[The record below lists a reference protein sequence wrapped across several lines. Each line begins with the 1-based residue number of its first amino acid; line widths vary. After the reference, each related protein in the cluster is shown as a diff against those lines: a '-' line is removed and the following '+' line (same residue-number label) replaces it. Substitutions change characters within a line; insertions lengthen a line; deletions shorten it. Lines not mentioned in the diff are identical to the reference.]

1 MFKRFLLLCA
11 MLAGLCGSAR
21 AGDVLH
27 LRLGEDPETLYN
39 VKSFSLTVAN
49 TLGSFLLD
57 RLIYFDADGKPQPWL
72 ATSWTVS
79 DDQKAITFK
88 LHDGVKFTDGTPF
101 NADAVKFQFDAVM
114 DKANASPLL
123 PLVGS
128 LQTVEVVDPLAV
140 RFTFAKPYAPFMSNI
155 ANAGFGFNSPTAVKK
170 FGDQYGRNVVG
181 TGPYMLKSWQAG
193 IEMQLVRNP
202 DYKQLRADALNKGTA
217 YADGVMLTVISEEAV
232 AQAALETGEL
242 SAAGVAAD
250 AIDRFVHDPKFTLVL
265 NKIVTNLLFI
275 EFNETRKPFDDPNV
289 RRAIGYA
296 IDRDAAVKAAY
307 NSYADPAL
315 GPMAVGIPGYDPAVG
330 KDLGTPYDPAK
341 AKALLLQS
349 GFTAGADGTL
359 NYGGKP
365 ASFTLKSYAGFETI
379 DRTLAVI
386 QSNLAAIGIKISL
399 ETSDWGTFYPG
410 LLKGDWDMDLNRW
423 TYSDPSILTV
433 LFRSPGHRKMT
444 LANPALDETLD
455 RCDTLM
461 SPDVRFKCVSE
472 AQKALAQNETIAPVL
487 SNWFVVVTQANVKDY
502 HLDYFNYLI
511 PGDVRIV
518 N

>member
-1 MFKRFLLLCA
+1 MVRYFFALCA
-11 MLAGLCGSAR
+11 MLAALCGPAR
-21 AGDVLH
+21 ADQVLH

-72 ATSWTVS
+72 ATGWTVS
-79 DDQKAITFK
+79 DDQKQITFK

-128 LQTVEVVDPLAV
+128 LQTVEVLDPLTV

-181 TGPYMLKSWQAG
+181 TGPYVLKSWQAG
-193 IEMQLVRNP
+193 TEIQLARNP
-202 DYKQLRADALNKGTA
+202 DYKQFRADAINKGTA
-217 YADGVMLTVISEEAV
+217 YADSVVLTVISEEAV

-250 AIDRFVHDPKFTLVL
+250 AIDRFVKDPKFTVVL
-265 NKIVTNLLFI
+265 NKIVTNLLFV
-275 EFNETRKPFDDPNV
+275 EFNETHAPLDNPNV

-307 NSYADPAL
+307 NSYASPAL
-315 GPMAVGIPGYDPAVG
+315 GPMALGIPGYDPAVG

-349 GFTAGADGTL
+349 GFTAGADGAL
-359 NYGGKP
+359 NYDGKP
-365 ASFTLKSYAGFETI
+365 VTLSLKSYAGFETI

-386 QSNLAAIGIKISL
+386 QSNLAAIGIKVSL
-399 ETSDWGTFYPG
+399 ETADWGTFYPS
-410 LLKGDWDMDLNRW
+410 LKQGNWDMELMRW

-433 LFRSPGHRKMT
+433 LFHSPGHHTKT
-444 LANPALDETLD
+444 KPDAAQDEILE

-461 SPDVRFKCVSE
+461 NPDVRFKCVSE
-472 AQKALAQNETIAPVL
+472 AQKALAQSATIAPVL

>member
-1 MFKRFLLLCA
+1 M
-11 MLAGLCGSAR
+11 LCGAVPSAR
-21 AGDVLH
+21 AAGDVLH

-72 ATSWTVS
+72 ASGWTVS
-79 DDQKAITFK
+79 DDQKQITFK

-128 LQTVEVVDPLAV
+128 LQSIEVLDPLTV
-140 RFTFAKPYAPFMSNI
+140 RFTFGKPYAPFMSNI

-170 FGDQYGRNVVG
+170 YGDQYGRNVVG
-181 TGPYMLKSWQAG
+181 TGPYILKSWQAG
-193 IEMQLVRNP
+193 TEMQLVRNF
-202 DYKQLRADALNKGTA
+202 DYKQLRGDAINKGTA
-217 YADGVMLTVISEEAV
+217 YPDAVVLTVISEEAV

-242 SAAGVAAD
+242 SAAAVAAD
-250 AIDRFVHDPKFTLVL
+250 AIDRFVNDPKFNVVL
-265 NKIVTNLLFI
+265 NKIVTNLLFV
-275 EFNETRKPFDDPNV
+275 EFNETQKPFDDPNV

-296 IDRDAAVKAAY
+296 IDRDAAVKAAFNGY
-307 NSYADPAL
+307 GAPAL
-315 GPMAVGIPGYDPAVG
+315 GPMALGIPGYDPAVG
-330 KDLGTPYDPAK
+330 KELGTPYDPAK
-341 AKALLLQS
+341 AKALLLQA
-349 GFTAGADGTL
+349 GFTAGSDGTL
-359 NYGGKP
+359 SYGGKP
-365 ASFTLKSYAGFETI
+365 ASFSLKSYAGFETI

-386 QSNLAAIGIKISL
+386 QSNLAAIGVKVSL
-399 ETSDWGTFYPG
+399 ETADWGTFYPG

-433 LFRSPGHRKMT
+433 LFRSPGHRHMT
-444 LANPALDETLD
+444 LANPAQDEILD

-461 SPDVRFKCVSE
+461 NTDVRFKCVSD
-472 AQKALAQNETIAPVL
+472 AQRALAQSATIAPVL
-487 SNWFVVVTQANVKDY
+487 SNWFVVITQANVKDY

-511 PGDVRIV
+511 PGDVHFA